1 MSFGGPQHVGFLG
14 GFELLFPK
22 VDHKFV
28 GVCQSKGRS
37 GPSYFRSDQCCG
49 ILQEQDVWLTH
60 PCQSISLFR
69 QLSLQESELIWE
81 QM

>member
-1 MSFGGPQHVGFLG
+1 MSFGGPQHVGILG

-28 GVCQSKGRS
+28 GVSQSKGR
-37 GPSYFRSDQCCG
+37 
-49 ILQEQDVWLTH
+49 EQDVWLTH
-60 PCQSISLFR
+60 PCQSISFFQ